1 LARLEV
7 PEYDQGMEQ
16 EHSTNAFGALGRR
29 LVAWVV
35 LIAVALVA
43 LKIVFGI
50 VAGLVMAVLWSVLL
64 VGLAVAVIWAVRRI

>member
-1 LARLEV
+1 
-7 PEYDQGMEQ
+7 MEQ
-16 EHSTNAFGALGRR
+16 QQQQHSAFGAFGRR

-35 LIAVALVA
+35 LIAVAIVA

-50 VAGLVMAVLWSVLL
+50 VAGLVMAILWSVLL